1 MLVDLEVFYLGHLK
15 NFYTIQCTSYNWHI
29 NLTPALIDKCTADVN
44 TIAKILQCCVPRN
57 TSSEQ
62 SVDYKQRSKTVYFA
76 MSKHQKQSKK
86 KFTVVTG
93 SWFDS
98 VSGCC
103 LSSLIWNTSPRLPLS
118 WVVAM
123 ELASSFGGFE
133 LNLPPSP
140 RTRFMAC
147 RWRDSWRYFWITATY
162 IMHIHLWPLS
172 PPSPFQQLFYMWIWV
187 SQSHLSFPSLILK
200 MYHWAWNHM

>member
-1 MLVDLEVFYLGHLK
+1 MFIGDGLTGVAGSRGVKRATCEITDTSGVYPICLVDLEVFYLGHLK

-103 LSSLIWNTSPRLPLS
+103 LSSLI
-118 WVVAM
+118 
-123 ELASSFGGFE
+123 
-133 LNLPPSP
+133 
-140 RTRFMAC
+140 
-147 RWRDSWRYFWITATY
+147 
-162 IMHIHLWPLS
+162 
-172 PPSPFQQLFYMWIWV
+172 
-187 SQSHLSFPSLILK
+187 
-200 MYHWAWNHM
+200 